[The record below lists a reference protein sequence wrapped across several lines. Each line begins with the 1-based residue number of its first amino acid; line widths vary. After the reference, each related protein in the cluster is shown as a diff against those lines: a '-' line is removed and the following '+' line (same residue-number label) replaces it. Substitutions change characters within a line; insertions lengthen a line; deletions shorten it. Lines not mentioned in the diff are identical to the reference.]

1 MSLRNQT
8 TQISLELCCMIGLS
22 HCSTLFRLG
31 LLKVNRIFRSAPS
44 SHFRCM
50 SNEAFQL
57 YFFGKLSLT
66 FAYLSE
72 NPESLIIWKFEKKK
86 LKKKKKNLKIFFLKI
101 FFSNFFFNFFFSFV
115 VWFFLTNYLVFD
127 VWSQTFQFL
136 TIKPMNLFDTNKE

>member
-1 MSLRNQT
+1 MTMSVLSGHPEVHVFSFGLPQSERVSFEVNLILTYHRKGNQNV
-8 TQISLELCCMIGLS
+8 Q
-22 HCSTLFRLG
+22 CSALFRAG

-72 NPESLIIWKFEKKK
+72 NPESLIIWKFEKK
-86 LKKKKKNLKIFFLKI
+86 N
-101 FFSNFFFNFFFSFV
+101 
-115 VWFFLTNYLVFD
+115 
-127 VWSQTFQFL
+127 
-136 TIKPMNLFDTNKE
+136 

>member
-1 MSLRNQT
+1 MAGYKSINALLRA
-8 TQISLELCCMIGLS
+8 
-22 HCSTLFRLG
+22 G

-86 LKKKKKNLKIFFLKI
+86 KKIEI
-101 FFSNFFFNFFFSFV
+101 FFSNFFFQIFFFSFAV
-115 VWFFLTNYLVFD
+115 
-127 VWSQTFQFL
+127 
-136 TIKPMNLFDTNKE
+136 

>member
-1 MSLRNQT
+1 MTLININSA
-8 TQISLELCCMIGLS
+8 
-22 HCSTLFRLG
+22 LFRAG

-72 NPESLIIWKFEKKK
+72 NPESLTIWKFEKKI
-86 LKKKKKNLKIFFLKI
+86 LKKKLK
-101 FFSNFFFNFFFSFV
+101 FFFSKFFFKF
-115 VWFFLTNYLVFD
+115 FFLICCLIFFTNYLVFD

>member
-1 MSLRNQT
+1 MTFGQKVPKLNSRPVYCSRLYGRLVATKFLKGTSALLRA
-8 TQISLELCCMIGLS
+8 
-22 HCSTLFRLG
+22 G

-86 LKKKKKNLKIFFLKI
+86 IKKKI
-101 FFSNFFFNFFFSFV
+101 
-115 VWFFLTNYLVFD
+115 
-127 VWSQTFQFL
+127 
-136 TIKPMNLFDTNKE
+136 NK